1 MSYPT
6 ETIDVT
12 APIAEDDEYDY
23 YEPEINIGNVKQYQ
37 SNHFTT
43 ARRYSKG
50 AANDIKK
57 QARAHHIAMCN
68 GLGVEPAPHFTRRDT
83 AAKLRGSKAYHKKR
97 QIMCAVQS
105 ERHARISDIQ
115 NDIQQTRDM
124 NYDLPITKTRR
135 FAATDH
141 PCNPLIPG
149 SVFPKKINLP
159 RKSFRDAL
167 VW

>member
-6 ETIDVT
+6 ELIDVA
-12 APIAEDDEYDY
+12 APIEDDEYDDY
-23 YEPEINIGNVKQYQ
+23 YEPEIKIGNVKPYQ
-37 SNHFTT
+37 SNHFTS

-57 QARAHHIAMCN
+57 RARAMEMAMCN
-68 GLGVEPAPHFTRRDT
+68 GLGVEPAYHFTRRET
-83 AAKLRGSKAYHKKR
+83 AAKLRGSKAYHAKR
-97 QIMCAVQS
+97 QVLCAVQS
-105 ERHARISDIQ
+105 ERHARIAYTE
-115 NDIQQTRDM
+115 NMTQQTCDI
-124 NYDLPITKTRR
+124 NDKLPKSRR

-159 RKSFRDAL
+159 RKTFRDAL

>member
-1 MSYPT
+1 MSFTT
-6 ETIDVT
+6 ELIDVA
-12 APIAEDDEYDY
+12 APFVEDDEYDDY
-23 YEPEINIGNVKQYQ
+23 YEPEIKIGNVKPYQ
-37 SNHFTT
+37 SNHFTS

-57 QARAHHIAMCN
+57 RARAMELAMCN
-68 GLGVEPAPHFTRRDT
+68 GLGVEPAYHFTRRET
-83 AAKLRGSKAYHKKR
+83 AAKLRGSKAYHAKR
-97 QIMCAVQS
+97 QVLCAVQS
-105 ERHARISDIQ
+105 ERHARIAYTE
-115 NDIQQTRDM
+115 NYLQQTCDI
-124 NYDLPITKTRR
+124 NDKLPKSRR

-159 RKSFRDAL
+159 RKTFRDAL